1 VEEAGAFLICD
12 YLRRTIQRAAHEC
25 FAYNPFRLELLSRYV
40 CRGSAMSP
48 IGEQVARINAYTTA
62 RCLGYRHTIYTS
74 LRRNSSVLFA
84 DARHDR
90 LTAKES
96 PSHKFLSALLSDLSS
111 YRI

>member
-1 VEEAGAFLICD
+1 VEEADHVLICD
-12 YLRRTIQRAAHEC
+12 YLRRMIQRAAHEC
-25 FAYNPFRLELLSRYV
+25 FAYDPFLLELLSRYV

-48 IGEQVARINAYTTA
+48 IGEQVATINAYTTA

-74 LRRNSSVLFA
+74 LRRNSAVLFA
-84 DARHDR
+84 DARHDK

-96 PSHKFLSALLSDLSS
+96 PSRKVLSALLRDLSS